1 MSFIADLLA
10 RIGGSAASTGTK
22 GCVLLI
28 MDEPKM
34 PKKLIEKQ
42 IKINKTLVLEC
53 FIFDDFLQ

>member
-34 PKKLIEKQ
+34 PKKLIEK
-42 IKINKTLVLEC
+42 
-53 FIFDDFLQ
+53 